1 MVKTRISLALTLFL
15 AGSLAF
21 AQDFDAKAFK
31 ATYDVAMKSDGKAIR
46 EAIKNLD
53 EAFARN
59 PPSPEALIFKG
70 SLYAKLAD
78 IDFWFWD
85 KLSHVNKGIDLKA
98 KGMDRLDGSAG
109 QSVPEER
116 KIVMY
121 AVRGITS
128 ALIPASFKQA
138 PVAIYEMERAK
149 NHKYFPEVDA
159 DVRAQILGLLSRL
172 YRNSGRQELAA
183 TDLEAAIAID
193 PVVAEKA
200 ARN

>member
-85 KLSHVNKGIDLKA
+85 KLSHVNKGIDLMA

-128 ALIPASFKQA
+128 ALIPASFKQT
-138 PVAIYEMERAK
+138 PVAIYELERAK
-149 NHKYFPEVDA
+149 NHKDFPEVDA